1 MEGRGGW
8 DGDRTGEEGWDEVVD
23 GIMEMET
30 EEGNG
35 NMKGE
40 PVLRLGFSWGR
51 GWGKGW
57 GNTNPLYL

>member
-1 MEGRGGW
+1 MQGFLEHISL
-8 DGDRTGEEGWDEVVD
+8 
-23 GIMEMET
+23 IMEMET

-51 GWGKGW
+51 GGGME
-57 GNTNPLYL
+57 GGTPHSLYL